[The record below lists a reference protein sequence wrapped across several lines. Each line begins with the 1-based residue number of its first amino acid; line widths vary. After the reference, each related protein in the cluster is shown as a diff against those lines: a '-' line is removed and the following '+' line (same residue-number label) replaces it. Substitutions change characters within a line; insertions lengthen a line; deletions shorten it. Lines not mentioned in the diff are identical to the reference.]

1 LVAADCRS
9 NKFGGSAI
17 GKSFGRGKL
26 PLQHRK
32 SWQVATP
39 TNSAVRQSA
48 NRLVAADCRSNIAS
62 RGKLPLQQIRQF
74 GNRQVVWS
82 RQIAALTSQVVA
94 DCRSNKFGGSAIGKS
109 FGRGRLPP

>member
-1 LVAADCRS
+1 MPLQQIRRFGDRQIVWSRQIAAPTSQVVASCHS
-9 NKFGGSAI
+9 NKFGSSAI
-17 GKSFGRGKL
+17 GK
-26 PLQHRK
+26 
-32 SWQVATP
+32 
-39 TNSAVRQSA
+39 SA